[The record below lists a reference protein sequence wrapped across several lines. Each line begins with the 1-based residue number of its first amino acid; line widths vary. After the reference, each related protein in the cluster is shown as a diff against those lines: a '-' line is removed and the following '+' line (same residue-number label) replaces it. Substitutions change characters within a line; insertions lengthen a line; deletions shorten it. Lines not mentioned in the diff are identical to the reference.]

1 MRLGTELKDG
11 GNEPVRSLSR
21 FLPTRRPDDNSIN
34 ALVYDSDG
42 GDDGDEGNAKVL
54 RRANTQQKARHALQR
69 CVQARKKFQQGNTE
83 NSDIKMEDGGLKFYI
98 CGNICFVK

>member
-21 FLPTRRPDDNSIN
+21 CLASFPPAGQMTTQLTHSFMTAMAMKAAQRYYDGQTRNKKPAMHSKDAS
-34 ALVYDSDG
+34 
-42 GDDGDEGNAKVL
+42 
-54 RRANTQQKARHALQR
+54 RRG
-69 CVQARKKFQQGNTE
+69 KKFQQEDTE

>member
-42 GDDGDEGNAKVL
+42 GDEGDEGGAKVL

-69 CVQARKKFQQGNTE
+69 MRSGGKKSCSKETHE
-83 NSDIKMEDGGLKFYI
+83 DIKIEGIKSLRLIRIFPW
-98 CGNICFVK
+98 

>member
-42 GDDGDEGNAKVL
+42 DEGGAKVL
-54 RRANTQQKARHALQR
+54 RRANTQQKKPAMHSKDASRREKSFSKETTKTL
-69 CVQARKKFQQGNTE
+69 T
-83 NSDIKMEDGGLKFYI
+83 LKWKI
-98 CGNICFVK
+98 VG

>member
-34 ALVYDSDG
+34 ALVYDSG
-42 GDDGDEGNAKVL
+42 GGDEGGGITAAAGK
-54 RRANTQQKARHALQR
+54 HATKSPPCTPKMR
-69 CVQARKKFQQGNTE
+69 PGEEKSSSKKTPK
-83 NSDIKMEDGGLKFYI
+83 ILTLKWKI
-98 CGNICFVK
+98 VG